1 MNTKKLNSLT
11 KRLDSKNLS
20 RKKKRKYIEKI
31 NIIERKEFNK

>member
-31 NIIERKEFNK
+31 NIIERKEYN